1 MTVWDN
7 SKRIKLRNEKE
18 EEILFFVEEQAM
30 RAMVIS
36 YEEYNELTREEYYE
50 RLNCSFPA
58 TTFDLEKLTN
68 LPSSTVSDYMNR
80 LRLQKK
86 IKSRK
91 VKWFKKEKR
100 FYIPY
105 HFQWPEYIFKVCG
118 SCENWNRFTSRCTF
132 FQELAAK
139 GYPTDRIRLLAN
151 LPAKMLACKWFISRT
166 TRALVTFRTIQ
177 DFADKAGD
185 TELWF
190 DLSERDSY
198 YITSPKE
205 AMVAYRCIF
214 CKKPMINLGWGMLP
228 NIGSALRIC
237 NYCGS
242 FYKLRF
248 NESEGVYGV
257 KAAQEKYH
265 EYSKNYQI
273 YTGGEEPP
281 LFKASG
287 KYGISL
293 KSFSE
298 EEDLHKEMAL
308 LTSYNLY
315 AHYTQLKFLVV
326 NNKEE
331 YDILKRRLGRN
342 FSEIRII
349 QREEQLESIEPTR
362 QQIGAVGLLRETE
375 VLNIEYAMSLLWS
388 RRNALEQITEYS
400 DRKLLGRALEE
411 SNKKINEL
419 MRRKKQGIPL
429 GSEEWNQ
436 KDGFVANYQWGVLKG
451 IFEENKFDFPNRR
464 KARHTERDPIRPY
477 EIHFSFSK
485 GNTVAN
491 AFFGKINT
499 VFIKKCIE
507 HQFPWEGLP
516 GFCHRKTT
524 GGRYGFLLDNEEGF
538 KQAII
543 PAMVIAV
550 VEEKI
555 TPDMI
560 FSQRLRKRIPQYYL
574 LPESEGN
581 EVLGKEC
588 QRVIKG
594 NILTWMNGKEQMCS
608 LDKAMDYQVLSLKQ
622 FLSDV
627 IWKEEMLISNEKKQ
641 YNAWTVGGKNR
652 WTELS
657 WKEQQRIRKAMLQ
670 VVQQAKEYFR
680 PFQFK
685 IEEQKQE
692 FDFEL

>member
-1 MTVWDN
+1 MIVGN
-7 SKRIKLRNEKE
+7 NRKRIKLQGEVE
-18 EEILFFVEEQAM
+18 EEILFFVEEQAKQ
-30 RAMVIS
+30 AMIIA
-36 YEEYNELTREEYYE
+36 YEEYTELTREQYSK

-58 TTFDLEKLTN
+58 TTFDLEELTN
-68 LPSSTVSDYMNR
+68 LPSSTLSDYMNR

-91 VKWFKKEKR
+91 AKWFKREKR

-105 HFQWPEYIFKVCG
+105 HFQWPEYIFKTCG

-132 FQELAAK
+132 FQELTAK
-139 GYPTDRIRLLAN
+139 GYPTDRIRLLAK

-166 TRALVTFRTIQ
+166 KRALLTFRTIQ

-190 DLSERDSY
+190 DSSERDSY
-198 YITSPKE
+198 YITSPKA

-214 CKKPMINLGWGMLP
+214 CYKPMINLGWGMIP
-228 NIGSALRIC
+228 NIGSALLIC
-237 NYCGS
+237 DYCGS
-242 FYKLRF
+242 FYKLWF
-248 NESEGVYGV
+248 NKSEGVYGV

-281 LFKASG
+281 LYKESG

-293 KSFSE
+293 GSFSE

-308 LTSYNLY
+308 LTTYNLY
-315 AHYTQLKFLVV
+315 AHYNQLDFLVV

-331 YDILKRRLGRN
+331 YDILKRRLGRD
-342 FSEIRII
+342 FPQLMII

-375 VLNIEYAMSLLWS
+375 VMNIDYALSLLRS

-400 DRKLLGRALEE
+400 NKKLLSRALEE
-411 SNKKINEL
+411 SNKRIHEL
-419 MRRKKQGIPL
+419 LRRKKQGILL
-429 GSEEWNQ
+429 GSKEWNQ
-436 KDGFVANYQWGVLKG
+436 IDGFVANPQWEVLKR

-477 EIHFSFSK
+477 GKFFSFSK
-485 GNTVAN
+485 GNTAVN
-491 AFFGKINT
+491 ALFGKIDT
-499 VFIKKCIE
+499 IFIKKCIE

-516 GFCHRKTT
+516 GICHGKTT

-538 KQAII
+538 KQATI
-543 PAMVIAV
+543 PAMVTAV

-560 FSQRLRKRIPQYYL
+560 ISQRLRKRIPQYYL
-574 LPESEGN
+574 VPESEGD
-581 EVLGKEC
+581 EVLDKEC
-588 QRVIKG
+588 QRVLKG
-594 NILTWMNGKEQMCS
+594 SSLTWMNGKEQKCS
-608 LDKAMDYQVLSLKQ
+608 LDKAMEYQVLSLKQ
-622 FLSDV
+622 LLSDV
-627 IWKEEMLISNEKKQ
+627 IWKEEMLISNKKKQ
-641 YNAWTVGGKNR
+641 YNAWCVGGRNR
-652 WTELS
+652 WTELP
-657 WKEQQRIRKAMLQ
+657 WKEQQRIRKAIQQ
-670 VVQQAKEYFR
+670 VV
-680 PFQFK
+680 
-685 IEEQKQE
+685 
-692 FDFEL
+692 